1 MKITFNST
9 KNETNLIKHRMSLA
23 DAIHIDWETL
33 SAIQDTR
40 QDYGEI
46 RMIGYALI
54 KMRLHNV
61 VFTDRANERRIISL
75 RKANKREVQNYVTNC

>member
-1 MKITFNST
+1 MKITFDST
-9 KNETNLIKHRMSLA
+9 KNETNFIKHGMLLA

-33 SAIQDTR
+33 WAIQDTR

-54 KMRLHNV
+54 ETRLHNV
-61 VFTDRANERRIISL
+61 IFTDKVNERRIISL
-75 RKANKREVQNYVTNC
+75 RKANKREVQNYVTNN